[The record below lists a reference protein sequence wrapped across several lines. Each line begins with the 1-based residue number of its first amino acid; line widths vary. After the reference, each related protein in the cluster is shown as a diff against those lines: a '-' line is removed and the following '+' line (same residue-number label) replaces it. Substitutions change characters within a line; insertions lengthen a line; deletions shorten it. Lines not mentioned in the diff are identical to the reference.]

1 MNYLTLA
8 EVVFGVLEDCEL
20 KSASASSVLVGKV
33 REHVGPEFIDLH
45 HSSFDLWTIT
55 SATAILNLH

>member
-8 EVVFGVLEDCEL
+8 EVILGVLVDCKF
-20 KSASASSVLVGKV
+20 KSASVSSVLVGKV